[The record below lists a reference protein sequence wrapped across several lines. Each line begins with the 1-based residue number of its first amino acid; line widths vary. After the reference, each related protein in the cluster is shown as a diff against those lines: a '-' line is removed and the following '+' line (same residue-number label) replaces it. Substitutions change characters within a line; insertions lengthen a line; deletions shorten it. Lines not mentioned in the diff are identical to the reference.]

1 MDENGKR
8 KRIEITDEE
17 LFDKVVMDNPDTSEV
32 GTVDDDEAL
41 SSVEFDLPDQP
52 EETEDETTSLSSEGS
67 PEESKQENQGS
78 FSYYE
83 AATEEAPKETN
94 TATFEL
100 PEGIDGMA
108 ETEIEPE
115 TAATV
120 LVEQEPATVADRPS
134 VFPPT
139 ETPAQTDTAS
149 SAAAPV
155 TTEPAKQAK
164 NKKRLMI
171 VAALGG
177 LLIASAAL
185 TWWFMASGEET
196 QPPVSQTTDTV
207 TTPVEQPKLGIA
219 VTVVEGTVEYMKGE
233 SDWQD
238 LVATTSLG
246 EGDSVRTG
254 NESRLVLTLD
264 DGSAI
269 RLDANTTIR
278 LTSLTANQIDVE
290 HLDGIAYSRIVPS
303 ETRTY
308 TVVVDGTTY
317 QAVGTA
323 FATIKSETEN
333 GVRVFEN
340 SVRVNGSPD
349 AVPEGKEFFQTA
361 ADTKREGLISD
372 IDIDALVKDTFINW
386 NVSLDEKD
394 TTFKEKLGILP
405 QIKKRAAE
413 IKKQEEAKKKAE
425 REAAEAAK
433 KEAEKKAKEAAE
445 KEKENEAGDNRRS
458 GMSGNIMT
466 LSVSDTSLLKWNYLG
481 DATNGY
487 KVVYSKKSSLPV
499 LGADSSL
506 HFKNNTQTSARLST
520 SKMKGKYFVRVCA
533 YTKEN
538 SCIDYSNVVIINI

>member
-1 MDENGKR
+1 VDENGKR

-32 GTVDDDEAL
+32 DTVDDEEAL

-67 PEESKQENQGS
+67 LEESEQENQGS

-83 AATEEAPKETN
+83 AATEEAPKETT

-120 LVEQEPATVADRPS
+120 LVEQEPATVADRPN

-196 QPPVSQTTDTV
+196 QPPVNQTTDTV

-290 HLDGIAYSRIVPS
+290 HLDGIAYSRVVPS
-303 ETRTY
+303 TTRTY
-308 TVVVDGTTY
+308 TVSIDGTTY
-317 QAVGTA
+317 QAIGTA
-323 FATIKSETEN
+323 FATIKSSTQN
-333 GVRVFEN
+333 GVWVFEN
-340 SVRVNGSPD
+340 SVRVNGSVD
-349 AVPEGKEFFQTA
+349 TVAEGKQFFQTA
-361 ADTKREGLISD
+361 DNVKLEGLVSD
-372 IDIDALVKDTFINW
+372 IDIDSLANDPFINW
-386 NVSLDEKD
+386 NLTLDEKD
-394 TTFKEKLGILP
+394 LTFKEKLGVLP
-405 QIKKRAAE
+405 LIKKR
-413 IKKQEEAKKKAE
+413 
-425 REAAEAAK
+425 
-433 KEAEKKAKEAAE
+433 AAE
-445 KEKENEAGDNRRS
+445 KEKENENENKAGDNRRS

-481 DATNGY
+481 EATNGF
-487 KVVYSKKSSLPV
+487 KVVYSKESPLPV

-538 SCIDYSNVVIINI
+538 TCIDYSNVVIINI